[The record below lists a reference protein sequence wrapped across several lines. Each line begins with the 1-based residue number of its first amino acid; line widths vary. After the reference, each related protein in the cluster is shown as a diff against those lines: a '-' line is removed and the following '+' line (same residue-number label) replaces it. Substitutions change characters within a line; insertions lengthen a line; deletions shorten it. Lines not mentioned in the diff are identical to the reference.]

1 VTVPAGWGSP
11 GRVIRGK
18 NRVFQRGS
26 RNLRQFMKEVTLW
39 GRLFEKVVV
48 GLNVAATAWI
58 FGMIMFVVLDVSGR
72 VLFNYPLTGVPEI
85 IKISNP
91 MIAFLQ
97 ITYVLYAGRH
107 IRTDI
112 LVDRMS
118 KRGGAWVDIVNALMG
133 AFIFGLNFYSGWDL
147 TVTAFDIWEYEGE
160 GALRVPTAPIRL
172 IILIGSVLMI
182 IQFLRIISA
191 NLFFLFSPAKGK

>member
-1 VTVPAGWGSP
+1 
-11 GRVIRGK
+11 
-18 NRVFQRGS
+18 
-26 RNLRQFMKEVTLW
+26 MKEATLW
-39 GRLFEKVVV
+39 GRIFEKIIV

-58 FGMIMFVVLDVSGR
+58 FGMIMFVVLDVGGR
-72 VLFNYPLTGVPEI
+72 VLFNFPLTGVPEI

-91 MIAFLQ
+91 MIAFMQ

-118 KRGGAWVDIVNALMG
+118 KKGNAWVNIINAAMG
-133 AFIFGLNFYSGWDL
+133 VFIFGLNFYSGWDM

-160 GALRVPTAPIRL
+160 GALRVPVAPIRL
-172 IILIGSVLMI
+172 IILIGSVLMV
-182 IQFLRIISA
+182 IQFLRIIAA
-191 NLFFLFSPAKGK
+191 NLPLLFSRPTGK

>member
-1 VTVPAGWGSP
+1 MQQIS
-11 GRVIRGK
+11 
-18 NRVFQRGS
+18 
-26 RNLRQFMKEVTLW
+26 LW
-39 GRLFEKVVV
+39 GRIFEKVIVV
-48 GLNVAATAWI
+48 LNVAATAWI
-58 FGMIMFVVLDVSGR
+58 FGMIMFVVLDVGGR

-97 ITYVLYAGRH
+97 ITYVLWTGRH

-112 LVDRMS
+112 LIDRMT
-118 KRGGAWVDIVNALMG
+118 KKGNAFINILNAVMG
-133 AFIFGLNFYSGWDL
+133 VFIFGLNFYAGWDQ

-172 IILIGSVLMI
+172 IILVGSVLMI
-182 IQFLRIISA
+182 IQFCRIIASNVA
-191 NLFFLFSPAKGK
+191 LFFKPAKGE